1 MSLIKKSGLFTKKHK
16 QHEFKKNLEDALI
29 YKLNEY
35 TIEAGKNDE
44 NNAYYV
50 EVPIDPNKQS
60 QLTEAAE
67 NIKEEAQS
75 IIKKGKNYA
84 IIIEENIS
92 PKIITEA
99 KEILLKG
106 SVFSGE
112 GRVQKIL
119 ALKDLCKNALSP
131 MMALDLALL
140 IMGNS
145 IGDDAIGSQLNRI
158 EGLITKDLHEKAI
171 AKKVEYEDTAD
182 RLRFYLNTDSSSF
195 TLQDKNHLEELSSFL
210 HREVLTCAHLIQEV
224 NIPQIKE
231 KKRSLNEAKTASSM
245 INHETYAL
253 IDRSITVLFLFVLCE
268 LTKKHAGS
276 TQSYDKSWSL
286 EEILLKP
293 LCELMAKIY
302 SELLF
307 RLRLLLDSAIYI
319 NFIDKNKIKEIL
331 NFHESLFFPLD
342 KKLKEFL
349 NFYHLDSRTIWKIK
363 DNTLQ
368 CYVKTDKNCPNAV
381 QLKNIKSA
389 D

>member
-1 MSLIKKSGLFTKKHK
+1 MSLIKKSGIFTKKHK

-145 IGDDAIGSQLNRI
+145 IGDDVIGSQLNRI
-158 EGLITKDLHEKAI
+158 EGLLTKDLHEKAI

-195 TLQDKNHLEELSSFL
+195 TLQDKNHLEEEIGDLIMT
-210 HREVLTCAHLIQEV
+210 VLDFARMNKINPV
-224 NIPQIKE
+224 NSLVKVNE
-231 KKRSLNEAKTASSM
+231 KFRKRFNYVEKTAYDM
-245 INHETYAL
+245 N
-253 IDRSITVLFLFVLCE
+253 
-268 LTKKHAGS
+268 KKLE
-276 TQSYDKSWSL
+276 DMSL
-286 EEILLKP
+286 EEMDNLWN
-293 LCELMAKIY
+293 EY
-302 SELLF
+302 
-307 RLRLLLDSAIYI
+307 
-319 NFIDKNKIKEIL
+319 
-331 NFHESLFFPLD
+331 
-342 KKLKEFL
+342 KKQEREK
-349 NFYHLDSRTIWKIK
+349 
-363 DNTLQ
+363 
-368 CYVKTDKNCPNAV
+368 
-381 QLKNIKSA
+381 
-389 D
+389 

>member
-1 MSLIKKSGLFTKKHK
+1 MSLIKKSGLFTKNHK

-44 NNAYYV
+44 NSAYYV
-50 EVPIDPNKQS
+50 EVPIDPKKQS

-67 NIKEEAQS
+67 NIKEEAQN

-92 PKIITEA
+92 PKVITEA

-106 SVFSGE
+106 SIFSGE

-195 TLQDKNHLEELSSFL
+195 TLQDKNHLEEISSFL

-231 KKRSLNEAKTASSM
+231 KKRSLNEAKSASSM

-253 IDRSITVLFLFVLCE
+253 IDRSITVLFLFV
-268 LTKKHAGS
+268 S
-276 TQSYDKSWSL
+276 
-286 EEILLKP
+286 
-293 LCELMAKIY
+293 
-302 SELLF
+302 
-307 RLRLLLDSAIYI
+307 
-319 NFIDKNKIKEIL
+319 IK
-331 NFHESLFFPLD
+331 FM
-342 KKLKEFL
+342 
-349 NFYHLDSRTIWKIK
+349 
-363 DNTLQ
+363 
-368 CYVKTDKNCPNAV
+368 
-381 QLKNIKSA
+381 
-389 D
+389 